1 MTSAVFCIN
10 LYVILCNEDRN
21 VILNANRKYR
31 ISGINSFLSWL
42 WNILV
47 KDTRRYYSSTTQHF
61 PTVKL
66 EIYIFLR
73 FGSDIFVRNEFPGKS
88 GRDIHLRRG
97 RDRKT
102 KDAREGDLYNTKL
115 NMLQEVTSYTDNKN
129 IPEFK
134 DMVQSVHL
142 FVVFIEKL
150 TIIAARNTDRST
162 RKMLGISFHLKKGI

>member
-1 MTSAVFCIN
+1 MSETNFLGNPAVIF
-10 LYVILCNEDRN
+10 
-21 VILNANRKYR
+21 
-31 ISGINSFLSWL
+31 
-42 WNILV
+42 
-47 KDTRRYYSSTTQHF
+47 T
-61 PTVKL
+61 L
-66 EIYIFLR
+66 EE
-73 FGSDIFVRNEFPGKS
+73 GETGKP
-88 GRDIHLRRG
+88 RTRG
-97 RDRKT
+97 R
-102 KDAREGDLYNTKL
+102 GDLYNTKL

>member
-88 GRDIHLRRG
+88 GRDIHVRRG

-102 KDAREGDLYNTKL
+102 QDTREGGLIQYEVEYATRSDKL
-115 NMLQEVTSYTDNKN
+115 HRQQKHTG
-129 IPEFK
+129 
-134 DMVQSVHL
+134 VQGYGTVGT
-142 FVVFIEKL
+142 FVCRVY
-150 TIIAARNTDRST
+150 
-162 RKMLGISFHLKKGI
+162 